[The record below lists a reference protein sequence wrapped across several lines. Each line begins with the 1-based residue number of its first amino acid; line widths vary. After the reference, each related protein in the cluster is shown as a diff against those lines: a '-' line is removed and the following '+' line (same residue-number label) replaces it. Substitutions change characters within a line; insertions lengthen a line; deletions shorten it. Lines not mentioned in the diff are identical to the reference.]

1 MGCYEPRPVWTS
13 RTTTHSQPSTLNP
26 KPSTL
31 NSQPSTLNP
40 KLFFAAGAGQTILI
54 FKYEEDS
61 GFKVCLKSLKT
72 RDSFCLHILIITI
85 RGSQYFEKIQLR
97 AHTCAQAGACKHT
110 RVRRCGSASAVPQ
123 PNQICCVSQL
133 FRAFAYK
140 ERAAPASE

>member
-13 RTTTHSQPSTLNP
+13 RTTTH
-26 KPSTL
+26 
-31 NSQPSTLNP
+31 SQPSTLNP

-85 RGSQYFEKIQLR
+85 RGSQYFEKSQLQ